1 MIIKYYFINEI
12 MKNMIIFKGI
22 VIDILVFNEMNIL
35 MEIFIDKLIL

>member
-1 MIIKYYFINEI
+1 MIIKYYFIKEI